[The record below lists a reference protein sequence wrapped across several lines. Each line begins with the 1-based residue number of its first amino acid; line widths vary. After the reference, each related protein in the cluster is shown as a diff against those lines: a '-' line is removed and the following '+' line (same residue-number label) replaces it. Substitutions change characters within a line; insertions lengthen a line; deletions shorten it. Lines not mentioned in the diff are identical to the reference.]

1 MPSLISDAARV
12 SMETALQSQFD
23 TFARP
28 FLMYVEANTATI
40 STSLTYSRFGQH
52 DQNAPITE
60 DNTAVTPQSYVVTGC
75 IYYANKQPW
84 LDIAPD
90 GINRDAQQ
98 LKLRE
103 SDGVVR
109 IKVDATGQ
117 ALLSQVKLVNLDG
130 FNFQLNSNARPHGLL
145 GSPTRWTYTLEKV
158 D

>member
-1 MPSLISDAARV
+1 MPSLISDAERA
-12 SMETALQSQFD
+12 SMEAALQSQFE

-28 FLMYVEANTATI
+28 FQMFVEANVATI

-52 DQNAPITE
+52 DQNAAITE
-60 DNTAVTPQSYVVTGC
+60 DNTAVTPQPYIVTGC

-84 LDIAPD
+84 IEIAPD

-98 LKLRE
+98 LKIKE
-103 SDGVVR
+103 SDGIVR

-117 ALLSQVKLVNLDG
+117 ALLSQCKLVNLDG

-145 GSPTRWTYTLEKV
+145 GSPTR
-158 D
+158 